1 MFNYLHKK
9 FYTKFGHL
17 LAAIFISMPTY
28 LKSLEPGVVKKN
40 QIKYWKNK

>member
-9 FYTKFGHL
+9 FYTKFGHIL
-17 LAAIFISMPTY
+17 LIVFTSLPVY
-28 LKSLEPGVVKKN
+28 LKSSEPDVAKKN